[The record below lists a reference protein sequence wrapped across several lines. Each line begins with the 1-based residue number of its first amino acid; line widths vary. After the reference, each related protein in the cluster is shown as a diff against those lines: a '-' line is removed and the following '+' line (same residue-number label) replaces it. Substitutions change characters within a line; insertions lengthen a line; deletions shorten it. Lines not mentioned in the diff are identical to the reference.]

1 MPTDEEIK
9 EQEEEK
15 DGEKLALGLVGAG
28 ILAAGTAVAVS
39 KLADRGND
47 VRVKKNY
54 TDLTSDMNSIPII
67 DIENRRPPE
76 MMSQEMPVQPLQ
88 PDPPVQNTPIEPP
101 KQPVQ
106 PEPEAP
112 QQPAPVVSGGG
123 SSGGGNYYPP
133 QQQMQPEQP
142 GVAPGGNVE
151 PTQGGDVPMPSGSG
165 PDLAITVPEVENIIS
180 KLKTAGKNLQD
191 YWTVIFD
198 TELAKLKDSW
208 AGPDMEQYIQ
218 RVEALD
224 PKLDKAVEAIDLLMN
239 TYKKALEAYEEKAK
253 QIQAAMKG

>member
-76 MMSQEMPVQPLQ
+76 MMSQEMPVQPLP
-88 PDPPVQNTPIEPP
+88 PDTPVQNTPIEPP

-106 PEPEAP
+106 PEPD
-112 QQPAPVVSGGG
+112 Q
-123 SSGGGNYYPP
+123 
-133 QQQMQPEQP
+133 
-142 GVAPGGNVE
+142 
-151 PTQGGDVPMPSGSG
+151 
-165 PDLAITVPEVENIIS
+165 DL
-180 KLKTAGKNLQD
+180 
-191 YWTVIFD
+191 
-198 TELAKLKDSW
+198 
-208 AGPDMEQYIQ
+208 
-218 RVEALD
+218 
-224 PKLDKAVEAIDLLMN
+224 
-239 TYKKALEAYEEKAK
+239 
-253 QIQAAMKG
+253 